1 MVQYPIKH
9 PSYVPEGYVLESEEA
24 RTEEMNVAG
33 DPIVEFQY
41 RGEEFGFRTTTQ
53 KIGQNR
59 AGELESLRYD
69 HIKEYTLNGFKFEFA
84 MYNDSNVQ
92 GMRVTIPEE
101 GYEITMT
108 ADILSKEEMEKI
120 LLSMVE

>member
-1 MVQYPIKH
+1 MFLFIGSKFYVSVSNRGKGENMDKEQLIEKAIK
-9 PSYVPEGYVLESEEA
+9 
-24 RTEEMNVAG
+24 G
-33 DPIVEFQY
+33 DKKAFL
-41 RGEEFGFRTTTQ
+41 
-53 KIGQNR
+53 
-59 AGELESLRYD
+59 AL
-69 HIKEYTLNGFKFEFA
+69 LNQTKRNFIERLFFIPKTKRMHF
-84 MYNDSNVQ
+84 VQ